1 MPKVTVTDVDKKVA
15 VMEQALLDHQR
26 SCESLSMETLSR
38 VKRLEYLLFATL
50 FSVLSGT
57 VLVVVQNI

>member
-50 FSVLSGT
+50 FSVLGGT

>member
-1 MPKVTVTDVDKKVA
+1 MPRTTVADIDKKVA
-15 VMEQALLDHQR
+15 VLEQALIDHQR

-50 FSVLSGT
+50 FSVLGGT
-57 VLVVVQNI
+57 VLVVIQNI

>member
-1 MPKVTVTDVDKKVA
+1 MPKTTVADIDKKLA
-15 VMEQALLDHQR
+15 VLEQSLKDHQR

-50 FSVLSGT
+50 FSVLGGT
-57 VLVVVQNI
+57 VLVVLQNI